1 MWIQSSPTHIF
12 SCDASR
18 VESITVRPIMHSDS
32 FGLFFKGREEIIL
45 EGGDLDQTRELLAL
59 VGSALAEGRHFLDLS
74 ERLK

>member
-18 VESITVRPIMHSDS
+18 VESITVRPIMHSES

-45 EGGDLDQTRELLAL
+45 EGGDLEETRALLAE
-59 VGSALAEGRHFLDLS
+59 VARALEEGRHFLDLS
-74 ERLK
+74 ERLR

>member
-12 SCDASR
+12 SCDPAR
-18 VESITVRPIMHSDS
+18 VESITVRPIMHSDT

-59 VGSALAEGRHFLDLS
+59 VGSALSEGRHFLDLS
-74 ERLK
+74 ERLR